1 MSTQATLFETA
12 KIQHAD
18 WHLEPHF
25 FDTTTAS
32 AHLTT
37 LINSLDW
44 QHYTLKLFGKVLPQ
58 PRLTAFYGDK
68 GIAYAYSGLTLQA
81 LPYTDLLKQIQTKIE
96 GAYGVKFNCVLANYY
111 RDGND
116 SMGWHSDDEPSL
128 GPDPV
133 IASVSFGADRSFHL
147 RHKFDAQ
154 QATQKLRL
162 NNGSL
167 LMMQGKS
174 QSHWQHQ
181 LPKSKKVSG
190 PRVNL
195 TFRRIMST

>member
-1 MSTQATLFETA
+1 MSTQTSLFETA
-12 KIQHAD
+12 KLQHAD
-18 WHLEPHF
+18 WYLDPHF
-25 FDTTTAS
+25 FDTVTAS
-32 AHLTT
+32 THLTT

-58 PRLTAFYGDK
+58 PRLTAFYGDE

-96 GAYGVKFNCVLANYY
+96 AAYGVKFNCVLANYY

-133 IASVSFGADRSFHL
+133 IASVSFGAERCFHL
-147 RHKFDAQ
+147 RHRFEVQ
-154 QATQKLRL
+154 MPTQKLRL

-195 TFRRIMST
+195 TFRRIVS

>member
-1 MSTQATLFETA
+1 MSTQTSLFETA
-12 KIQHAD
+12 KLQHAD
-18 WHLEPHF
+18 WYLDPHF
-25 FDTTTAS
+25 FDLTTAS
-32 AHLTT
+32 AHLTN

-96 GAYGVKFNCVLANYY
+96 AAYGVKFNCVLANYY

-133 IASVSFGADRSFHL
+133 IASVSFGAERSFHL
-147 RHKFDAQ
+147 RHRFEVQ
-154 QATQKLRL
+154 MPTQKLRL

-181 LPKSKKVSG
+181 LPKSKKVFG

-195 TFRRIMST
+195 TFRRIVE

>member
-1 MSTQATLFETA
+1 MSTQIYLFETA
-12 KIQHAD
+12 KLQHAD
-18 WHLEPHF
+18 WYLDPHF
-25 FDTTTAS
+25 FDTVTAS

-37 LINSLDW
+37 LVNSLDW

-68 GIAYAYSGLTLQA
+68 GISYAYSGLTLQA

-96 GAYGVKFNCVLANYY
+96 VAYGVKFNCVLANYY

-133 IASVSFGADRSFHL
+133 IASVSFGAERSFHL
-147 RHKFDAQ
+147 RHKFDVQ
-154 QATQKLRL
+154 LPTQKLSL

-167 LMMQGKS
+167 LLMQGKS
-174 QSHWQHQ
+174 QSQWQHQ

-195 TFRRIMST
+195 TFRRIVR